1 MGGDRV
7 TVKNLEV
14 LRVDEENNL
23 LVVKGAVPGASGAV
37 LMVRRS
43 RAPMRVKKPQLQAA
57 PKAGAKT
64 AGKAAGKPA
73 AKKA

>member
-1 MGGDRV
+1 M

-37 LMVRRS
+37 LVVRRS
-43 RAPMRVKKPQLQAA
+43 RAPIRIKQIQTQVV
-57 PKAGAKT
+57 PKTGAKT
-64 AGKAAGKPA
+64 AAKAAKPA
-73 AKKA
+73 ARKA